1 MRVYEFTASRLCPKF
16 NSRVFFSSTEN
27 SEYFTLNLDVEN
39 KSEKVSWN
47 IRVYYYIF
55 TNLSALLT
63 SGRVTPQDRAR
74 FRVSNL
80 FVTKIIVFLIDGE
93 MFHTVNTIDYDDG
106 QLY

>member
-1 MRVYEFTASRLCPKF
+1 VRVYEFTASRLCPKF

-27 SEYFTLNLDVEN
+27 SEYFTLNL
-39 KSEKVSWN
+39 VSWN